1 MNKVVKNKNAKTQP
15 RSELGTFKAAGE
27 TRGNPVSVALPLT
40 IDEVVRGLENRSE
53 WLRRVI
59 VEAAQRELIG
69 SNNTH

>member
-1 MNKVVKNKNAKTQP
+1 MNKVVKNKNAKIQP

-27 TRGNPVSVALPLT
+27 ARGTPISVALPLT
-40 IDEVVRGLENRSE
+40 IDQVVRELENRSE

-69 SNNTH
+69 NDNTH